1 MGGGNLHRTPA
12 ARVSRSVRSY
22 ALALCMAFAIAA
34 VPVQAQVKNI
44 TLKAS
49 NTPVSTVMQQIEEQ
63 SGYTF
68 FYNTKDIPL
77 DRNVTLSVA
86 NKDIRAALDEL
97 FRNTNVSYSIDNKS
111 IILSARGGAQPQQ
124 ASQITGR
131 IVDKN
136 GVPVIGATIMIS
148 GTTQGTTSGV
158 DGTFAL
164 QSNVSPAGMI
174 LDVSFIGYK
183 PQRIS
188 VNNRTSLSVTLEEDD
203 QQIEAVVVTALG
215 IKRQERAVSYN
226 VQNISD
232 EVFLTRDANM
242 VNSLAGKI
250 AGVTINASAAG
261 VGGETKVVMRG
272 SKSIAGSN
280 NALYVLDGIPLPS
293 LSLTNPG
300 DEFTIMRENNLT
312 GDGISNFNPDD
323 IASMAALTGPSAA
336 ALYGSQAANGVL
348 MLTTRSGEEGVSVNY
363 SNNTTF
369 MSPFLTPAF
378 QNTYGAKDGYYASWG
393 TKLAAKQS
401 WTPTDFYQTGYNT
414 SNSVGLSFG
423 GKKSQTYVSA
433 GVVTAEGIIPN
444 NEYNRYNFTANH
456 SSSFLDERMH
466 LSVLGMYMNVNE
478 QNMLSS
484 GQYYN
489 PMIPVYLMSP
499 SDDIRKYAV
508 YERYNASRNFPVQY
522 WPWGSQSLQMQNPY
536 WITNRNMFNTGKDR
550 FLFGASLKYDV
561 TDWLDITGRA
571 RIDYTHITA
580 EQKNYASTLGLF
592 AGDKG
597 RYYNNTYTT
606 SQRYADV
613 LANVHKTFAD
623 GAFSLNAT
631 LGASIEDYKHRAI
644 LLGGDLTGVPNL
656 FTLANMTTNK
666 SQAKETINDQ
676 TQSLFA
682 TLQLG
687 YKNMVFLD
695 VTARNDWVTA
705 LANTSK
711 TSMFYPSVG
720 LSAVLTDIF
729 KVDSRVLSFAKI
741 RASYAEVGNA
751 PMRWITIPT
760 YPVSDGTP
768 QTSTYLTSDD
778 FKPERTKSWEVGAD
792 GAVRRDTTFTNY
804 TTFSLW
810 DTYRAA
816 HPLLTLIHPEKVGDL
831 INTMLRIHEQQGK
844 LPVWHLMGCETDCM
858 VGNPAIPVVADALL
872 KGFGGFDRAKAY
884 EAMKSSAMRDDR
896 GLDLYKRYGYIPYE
910 FNESV
915 GYCLEYAIADWA
927 LAQAAQREG
936 RREDY
941 DYFLARS
948 KAYRHYFDPSTG
960 FIRGRSA
967 SGAWR
972 TPFDPFHSR
981 HMEQDYTE
989 GNAWQYTWLVPHD
1002 IEGLMECFGGRE
1014 RFVGKLDSLFLAEG
1028 DMGAHASP
1036 DISGLIGQYAHGNE
1050 PSHHITYIYTMIGQP
1065 WKCAEKVR
1073 RILGELYHDR
1083 PEGLCGNEDVGQM
1096 SAWYVLSAL
1105 GMYQAEP
1112 AGGRYFFGSPAVD
1125 GATLRV
1131 RGGEF
1136 RITAADNSPENIYI
1150 QRITLNG
1157 EAYRKYYI
1165 DYAEIAAGGEL
1176 RFEMGPEPADWT
1188 KQQPL

>member
-1 MGGGNLHRTPA
+1 MKRIIFLP
-12 ARVSRSVRSY
+12 
-22 ALALCMAFAIAA
+22 AIAA
-34 VPVQAQVKNI
+34 LLCGACSSAVPEDYTQYVDPYIGTGDHGHVFMGANVPFGFVQLGPTSIPQ
-44 TLKAS
+44 TWDWC
-49 NTPVSTVMQQIEEQ
+49 
-63 SGYTF
+63 SGYNYADTTVIGF
-68 FYNTKDIPL
+68 GHTHLSGTGIGDLNDISLMPVVGKVTPGRGTAGDPSSGMWSRFSRADERCAPGYYATRLLRYGIGVELTASPRVGMSRYAFPASDDAGIVL
-77 DRNVTLSVA
+77 DLENGQGWDRSTDCGITACSDRTVEGWRYSTGWADDQRVYFHAEFSKPFERIVFTGADTLSA
-86 NKDIRAALDEL
+86 DGR
-97 FRNTNVSYSIDNKS
+97 
-111 IILSARGGAQPQQ
+111 SARG
-124 ASQITGR
+124 R
-131 IVDKN
+131 K
-136 GVPVIGATIMIS
+136 
-148 GTTQGTTSGV
+148 
-158 DGTFAL
+158 
-164 QSNVSPAGMI
+164 
-174 LDVSFIGYK
+174 
-183 PQRIS
+183 
-188 VNNRTSLSVTLEEDD
+188 
-203 QQIEAVVVTALG
+203 
-215 IKRQERAVSYN
+215 
-226 VQNISD
+226 
-232 EVFLTRDANM
+232 
-242 VNSLAGKI
+242 
-250 AGVTINASAAG
+250 
-261 VGGETKVVMRG
+261 
-272 SKSIAGSN
+272 
-280 NALYVLDGIPLPS
+280 
-293 LSLTNPG
+293 
-300 DEFTIMRENNLT
+300 
-312 GDGISNFNPDD
+312 
-323 IASMAALTGPSAA
+323 
-336 ALYGSQAANGVL
+336 LYGRFGFR
-348 MLTTRSGEEGVSVNY
+348 TEE
-363 SNNTTF
+363 
-369 MSPFLTPAF
+369 
-378 QNTYGAKDGYYASWG
+378 
-393 TKLAAKQS
+393 
-401 WTPTDFYQTGYNT
+401 
-414 SNSVGLSFG
+414 
-423 GKKSQTYVSA
+423 
-433 GVVTAEGIIPN
+433 
-444 NEYNRYNFTANH
+444 NER
-456 SSSFLDERMH
+456 
-466 LSVLGMYMNVNE
+466 
-478 QNMLSS
+478 
-484 GQYYN
+484 
-489 PMIPVYLMSP
+489 
-499 SDDIRKYAV
+499 
-508 YERYNASRNFPVQY
+508 
-522 WPWGSQSLQMQNPY
+522 
-536 WITNRNMFNTGKDR
+536 ITVK
-550 FLFGASLKYDV
+550 
-561 TDWLDITGRA
+561 
-571 RIDYTHITA
+571 
-580 EQKNYASTLGLF
+580 
-592 AGDKG
+592 
-597 RYYNNTYTT
+597 
-606 SQRYADV
+606 
-613 LANVHKTFAD
+613 
-623 GAFSLNAT
+623 
-631 LGASIEDYKHRAI
+631 
-644 LLGGDLTGVPNL
+644 
-656 FTLANMTTNK
+656 
-666 SQAKETINDQ
+666 
-676 TQSLFA
+676 
-682 TLQLG
+682 
-687 YKNMVFLD
+687 
-695 VTARNDWVTA
+695 
-705 LANTSK
+705 
-711 TSMFYPSVG
+711 VG
-720 LSAVLTDIF
+720 LSAVSAENARRNMQAECPGWDFEAVREAT
-729 KVDSRVLSFAKI
+729 RRAWNGELSKI
-741 RASYAEVGNA
+741 RIETADPAVRRIFYTALYHTMIA
-751 PMRWITIPT
+751 PSLFCDVNGDYR
-760 YPVSDGTP
+760 
-768 QTSTYLTSDD
+768 
-778 FKPERTKSWEVGAD
+778 GAD

-896 GLDLYKRYGYIPYE
+896 RLDLYKRYGYIPYE

-1050 PSHHITYIYTMIGQP
+1050 PSHHITYIYTLIGQP

-1105 GMYQAEP
+1105 GMYQTEP

-1165 DYAEIAAGGEL
+1165 DYAEITAGGEL